1 MFVVLFSIILILL
14 DQFSKFLVKTYL
26 MGREPLVLI
35 NDFLRLYY
43 IENRGAA
50 FGILQGK
57 RSFLTIITII
67 VLVFLTIYLFRNYRK
82 LPKIYLFSISLLIGG
97 TIGNFIDRI
106 RLNYVVDF
114 ISVKIFNYNFAIF
127 NFADVFIVLGTILIC
142 IGIILYDNP
151 KNKPKSEKND
161 R

>member
-50 FGILQGK
+50 FGILQGR

-106 RLNYVVDF
+106 RLHYVVDF

-142 IGIILYDNP
+142 IGIVLYDNP
-151 KNKPKSEKND
+151 KNKYKSEKNE

>member
-1 MFVVLFSIILILL
+1 
-14 DQFSKFLVKTYL
+14 

-50 FGILQGK
+50 FGILQGR

-106 RLNYVVDF
+106 RLHYVVDF

-142 IGIILYDNP
+142 IGIVLYDNP
-151 KNKPKSEKND
+151 KNKYKSEKNE